1 MVQLLKRVNLLFF
14 TTDLIVDQFAFKKDT
29 IGITIHVDNKAILTP
44 TTPAF
49 HGAGQVRRL

>member
-1 MVQLLKRVNLLFF
+1 MVLQLLKLESISSF

-29 IGITIHVDNKAILTP
+29 IGTPQSMLTIKQLTP

-49 HGAGQVRRL
+49 Q